1 MTSRILPF
9 LLAPALAASAF
20 AQAPTAPA
28 TPAAPKT
35 PSPYDEQYKL
45 GPDSQPQPG
54 VPEGKVTEYDWNNS
68 KVFPGTERKYWVY
81 VPAQYDPKTP
91 AAVMVFQDGGGYV
104 KRDGG
109 WRVPVV
115 FDNLIAKKE
124 MPVTIGIFINPG
136 EFPAK
141 PGEAANKR
149 VKDRSMEYD
158 SLGDKYARF
167 LLEEILPEVGKTL
180 NLTKDPNLRAIQ
192 GSSSGG
198 ICAFNVAWERPNEF
212 HKVLT
217 TIGSFTNIRG
227 GDKFPD
233 MVRAA
238 DKKPIRVFQ
247 EDGTH
252 DIVNQFG
259 SWPEANKAMAAALD
273 AKGYDHK
280 FVVGEGTHNSKHAAS
295 ILPDALRWLWRP

>member
-20 AQAPTAPA
+20 AQAPA

-115 FDNLIAKKE
+115 FDNLIARKE
-124 MPVTIGIFINPG
+124 MPVTVGIFINPG

-141 PGEAANKR
+141 PGEPANKR
-149 VKDRSMEYD
+149 GKNRSVEYD
-158 SLGDKYARF
+158 SLGDAYARF

-280 FVVGEGTHNSKHAAS
+280 FVVGEGTHNAKHAAS